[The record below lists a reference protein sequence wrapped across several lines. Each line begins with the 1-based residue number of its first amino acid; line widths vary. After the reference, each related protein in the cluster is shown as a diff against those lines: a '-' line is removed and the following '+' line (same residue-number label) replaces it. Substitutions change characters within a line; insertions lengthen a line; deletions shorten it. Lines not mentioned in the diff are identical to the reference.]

1 MANLIVSTVCP
12 MRCSFCFAGEQRAK
26 TGRGSSAY
34 LSLGEFDHRLAFLDR
49 SGIGEVR
56 LIGGEPTLH
65 PRFPEL
71 IARARGRRIV
81 VFTNGLIPQRALA
94 CLESLPES
102 ECTVLVNMNAT
113 RRPDGPGAAET
124 RHRSAVVHR
133 LGGRAKLGFTIFR
146 VDFDLDPLFDLVTE
160 SGAQR
165 RIRLGLAQP
174 ILGGGNEYLHPK
186 QYPAVGRRIVDFA
199 ERGAS
204 AGISLELDC
213 GFVRCMFSDADIEI
227 LSNVGTDL
235 GWRCNPVLDVG
246 LDGIVSHCFP
256 LAGSVDT
263 HLTSDLGAAEL
274 RSRLAASTHPYR
286 LAGIYRRCSRCP
298 LKQRGE
304 CTGGCLAATMRRFRQ
319 RTIQVAVPQGAICT
333 RQENDQT

>member
-165 RIRLGLAQP
+165 RIRLGHAQP

-186 QYPAVGRRIVDFA
+186 QYPAVGR
-199 ERGAS
+199 AS
-204 AGISLELDC
+204 WTSRNAARPPESAWNSTAGLCAACSATQISRSCRTSAL
-213 GFVRCMFSDADIEI
+213 I
-227 LSNVGTDL
+227 
-235 GWRCNPVLDVG
+235 
-246 LDGIVSHCFP
+246 
-256 LAGSVDT
+256 LAGGVI
-263 HLTSDLGAAEL
+263 
-274 RSRLAASTHPYR
+274 RSSMWA
-286 LAGIYRRCSRCP
+286 
-298 LKQRGE
+298 
-304 CTGGCLAATMRRFRQ
+304 
-319 RTIQVAVPQGAICT
+319 
-333 RQENDQT
+333 